1 MSAIKLIADTFLL
14 CIPDLNF
21 IVHDMNRKL
30 FSNSIITIVSILITP
45 FIFSSCNEENE
56 DNPYPDYPTTSQ
68 QTVIM
73 YMPWSG
79 SSIYKDFLNNI
90 SDFEQAICNNEGLKG
105 NSLIVFI
112 SENTSSSNLIRI
124 SYNKGKCLRDT
135 LKHYTFNECNYTT
148 SQGITSIL
156 LDAIGAAP
164 ADTYAM
170 TIGCHGMGWIPAG
183 TQVTTRT
190 RLLESNAISYPTR
203 FFGHSSDSR
212 YQTDVSTLTEGIN
225 GTNIKMEY
233 ILFDDCYMS
242 NIETAYELKNVT
254 KYLIA
259 STSEIM
265 SYGMPYSKIGIALL
279 NNNYEEIVNGFYTF
293 YSSFIPPCGTIGVT
307 DCREIETMVAIMHEI
322 NMAYPNGLDDTSDIQ
337 TLDGLSPTV
346 FFDFGDYVAHLCKDQ
361 SLLSAFNEQLS
372 RLIPYKAHT
381 ETYYSN
387 YTKHTI
393 PIKTFSGITI
403 SDPTKNNSVK
413 ADAINTKWYKA
424 TH

>member
-1 MSAIKLIADTFLL
+1 
-14 CIPDLNF
+14 
-21 IVHDMNRKL
+21 
-30 FSNSIITIVSILITP
+30 
-45 FIFSSCNEENE
+45 
-56 DNPYPDYPTTSQ
+56 
-68 QTVIM
+68 
-73 YMPWSG
+73 
-79 SSIYKDFLNNI
+79 
-90 SDFEQAICNNEGLKG
+90 
-105 NSLIVFI
+105 
-112 SENTSSSNLIRI
+112 
-124 SYNKGKCLRDT
+124 
-135 LKHYTFNECNYTT
+135 
-148 SQGITSIL
+148 
-156 LDAIGAAP
+156 
-164 ADTYAM
+164 
-170 TIGCHGMGWIPAG
+170 
-183 TQVTTRT
+183 
-190 RLLESNAISYPTR
+190 
-203 FFGHSSDSR
+203 
-212 YQTDVSTLTEGIN
+212 
-225 GTNIKMEY
+225 
-233 ILFDDCYMS
+233 MS

-413 ADAINTKWYKA
+413 ADAINTKWYKT

>member
-1 MSAIKLIADTFLL
+1 
-14 CIPDLNF
+14 
-21 IVHDMNRKL
+21 MNRKL

-90 SDFEQAICNNEGLKG
+90 SDFEQAICNNKGLKG

-135 LKHYTFNECNYTT
+135 LKHYTFNECNY
-148 SQGITSIL
+148 I
-156 LDAIGAAP
+156 
-164 ADTYAM
+164 
-170 TIGCHGMGWIPAG
+170 
-183 TQVTTRT
+183 TTRT

-225 GTNIKMEY
+225 GANIKMEY

-265 SYGMPYSKIGIALL
+265 SYGMPYSKIVIALL
-279 NNNYEEIVNGFYTF
+279 NNNYEENI
-293 YSSFIPPCGTIGVT
+293 IMPPVGPAASQLVPRRGP
-307 DCREIETMVAIMHEI
+307 EIHH
-322 NMAYPNGLDDTSDIQ
+322 Q
-337 TLDGLSPTV
+337 
-346 FFDFGDYVAHLCKDQ
+346 
-361 SLLSAFNEQLS
+361 
-372 RLIPYKAHT
+372 
-381 ETYYSN
+381 
-387 YTKHTI
+387 
-393 PIKTFSGITI
+393 
-403 SDPTKNNSVK
+403 
-413 ADAINTKWYKA
+413 
-424 TH
+424 